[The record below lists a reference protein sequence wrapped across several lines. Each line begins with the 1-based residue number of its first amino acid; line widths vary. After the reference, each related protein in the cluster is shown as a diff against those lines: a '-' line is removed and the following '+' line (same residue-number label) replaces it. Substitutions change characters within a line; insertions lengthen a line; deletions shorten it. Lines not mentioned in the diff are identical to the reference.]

1 METQTS
7 PPIQS
12 IQQWNAIRL
21 EGSLETIQSI
31 FDKAGN
37 YFFLDTGNMST
48 LYNRMHLYLGYDNEN
63 LQVYAVSDIADNVD
77 NLQQAF
83 SGYQHHQSQAN
94 NPVLSGIEQYVDLKL
109 VPSTL
114 STVNQDIIDRL
125 SNKPELVV
133 EINNWNTYK
142 NDWAAQAFQSK
153 TILQAFKINTADFI
167 PEDIHACFF
176 ALKGEEG
183 SFEIDLVIVST
194 GLKEIGQMMKNKEP
208 YTEQSIF
215 EDLAR
220 PVPPFDPTFEG
231 MGIANIFLQ
240 ND

>member
-1 METQTS
+1 METKTL

-12 IQQWNAIRL
+12 IQQWNTIRTN
-21 EGSLETIQSI
+21 GSVESIQSI
-31 FDKAGN
+31 FDTAGN

-63 LQVYAVSDIADNVD
+63 LQAYAVSDIADAEG

-83 SGYQHHQSQAN
+83 SGYQQHQSEAN
-94 NPVLSGIEQYVDLKL
+94 NPILSNIEQYVDLKL
-109 VPSTL
+109 VPATL
-114 STVNQDIIDRL
+114 STVTQDIIDRL
-125 SNKPELVV
+125 SNKPALV
-133 EINNWNTYK
+133 ESINNWNTYK
-142 NDWAAQAFQSK
+142 SDWAAQAFQNK

-183 SFEIDLVIVST
+183 AFEIDLVIVST

-220 PVPPFDPTFEG
+220 PVPPFDPSFED
-231 MGIANIFLQ
+231 MGIANMFLQ
-240 ND
+240 